1 MTAGRQRIREMHE
14 RGLDGLQVCG
24 RLTTLVDG
32 IVGRLFDAAARDLD
46 PSSGSD
52 LRTRLALV
60 ALGGYGRR
68 HSAPYSD
75 VDLMLLHNSPKPEEL
90 TPLVRR
96 FTNAMFDAGFQLGS
110 SLRTA
115 EEAVQL
121 ARTDGVICSSL
132 IDNRLV
138 AGNQPLHE
146 EFRGLFEKMI
156 RKRAKAVCWLF
167 INARNEERN
176 QYGESLYLL
185 EPHVKR
191 SGGGLRDLHLL
202 RWISFAEHG

>member
-1 MTAGRQRIREMHE
+1 LQDAIRAAREDMDAGRQRIREMHD

-32 IVGRLFDAAARDLD
+32 IVGRLFDAAALDLD
-46 PSSGSD
+46 PSAGGD

-68 HSAPYSD
+68 QSAPYSD
-75 VDLMLLHNSPKPEEL
+75 VDLMLLHNSPRPDEL

-121 ARTDGVICSSL
+121 ARSDGVICSSL

-138 AGNQPLHE
+138 AGSQPLHD
-146 EFRGLFEKMI
+146 EFRGLFEKMV
-156 RKRAKAVCWLF
+156 RKRSKAVCRLF
-167 INARNEERN
+167 INARGEERR
-176 QYGESLYLL
+176 Q
-185 EPHVKR
+185 
-191 SGGGLRDLHLL
+191 
-202 RWISFAEHG
+202 